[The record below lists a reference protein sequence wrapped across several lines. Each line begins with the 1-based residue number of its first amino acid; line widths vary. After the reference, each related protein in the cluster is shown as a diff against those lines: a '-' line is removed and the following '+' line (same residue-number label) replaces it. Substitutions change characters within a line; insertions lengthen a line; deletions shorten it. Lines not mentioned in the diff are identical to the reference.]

1 MPLFVRPLVTS
12 GMIDPDHGRE
22 LVEAVREA
30 ARRHSSSWEALVP
43 DAFTVNLKFEADE
56 ERAYAEMAV
65 AKRALREHIC
75 EVYGISIRELSS
87 LAMP

>member
-1 MPLFVRPLVTS
+1 
-12 GMIDPDHGRE
+12 MIAEEIRRGHQ

-30 ARRHSSSWEALVP
+30 ARTHNKTWEALVP
-43 DAFTVNLKFEADE
+43 DPFTINLAAEEEE

-65 AKRALREHIC
+65 VKRALRDHIC
-75 EVYGISIRELSS
+75 QVYGITIRELNS